1 MFLLRSRMQ
10 NTQTGSCLTLV
21 GGAGRNLPTPGALSG
36 TRCGEAPVPTTCGD
50 VPGAVLPF
58 SVRFPTQEGLS
69 SGLASLLCVRLMS
82 KWTSNQAVTTST
94 FCSPFTHPW
103 RRTSS
108 WAAAA
113 LHSALAA
120 HRSWRFGCGD
130 KSIPPPKVRVDRWV
144 FCYCAG
150 GNLGRVGEG
159 KGCSSAKY
167 LWCLTSG
174 ASARPAF
181 LDGRDRRKCQIVLS
195 LKSAAVQSTFLFHEF
210 PLRQTSVELKALSW
224 SCSDWSRSSVENLNV

>member
-1 MFLLRSRMQ
+1 MECRPRVSPNKETNKQTANSRLLLLCSIYDANRVLNVMFLLRSRMQ

-94 FCSPFTHPW
+94 FCSPFTHP
-103 RRTSS
+103 
-108 WAAAA
+108 
-113 LHSALAA
+113 
-120 HRSWRFGCGD
+120 
-130 KSIPPPKVRVDRWV
+130 
-144 FCYCAG
+144 
-150 GNLGRVGEG
+150 
-159 KGCSSAKY
+159 
-167 LWCLTSG
+167 
-174 ASARPAF
+174 
-181 LDGRDRRKCQIVLS
+181 
-195 LKSAAVQSTFLFHEF
+195 
-210 PLRQTSVELKALSW
+210 
-224 SCSDWSRSSVENLNV
+224 